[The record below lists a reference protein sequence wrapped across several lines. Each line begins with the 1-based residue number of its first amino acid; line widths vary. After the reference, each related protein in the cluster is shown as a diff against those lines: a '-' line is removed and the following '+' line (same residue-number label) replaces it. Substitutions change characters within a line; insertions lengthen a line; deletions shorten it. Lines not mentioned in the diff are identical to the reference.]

1 MKIGKMFT
9 AAATLAG
16 VVYVKSTRNKKI
28 AIEFFCFFF
37 YHWNAYAYASVK

>member
-28 AIEFFCFFF
+28 AIGFFRFFSIIGM
-37 YHWNAYAYASVK
+37 HMQA